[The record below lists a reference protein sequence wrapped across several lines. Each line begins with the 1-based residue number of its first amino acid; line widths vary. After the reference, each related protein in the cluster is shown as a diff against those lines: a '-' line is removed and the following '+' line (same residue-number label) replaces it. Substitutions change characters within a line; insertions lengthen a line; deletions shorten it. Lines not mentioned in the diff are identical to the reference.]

1 MRAFA
6 AKRAVGS
13 DKSSRHQRGLAD
25 NFAMP
30 SLRKVCTLAQLLSLR
45 DDARAAGKTLVHCHG
60 CFDIVHP
67 GHIAHL
73 QFAKS
78 LGDLLVVT
86 ISSDANVNKGVNRP
100 LIPDDLRAASVAALE
115 CVDFV
120 YINPHPTAMELLESL
135 RPDVYVKGK
144 EYEKHHDPRFAA
156 ERATVMKHGGRVT
169 FTSGEVVYSST
180 ALIGTLNN
188 DSRFSDEKIARFCDR
203 YDLTAGSIVNLVQ
216 RFRGQKVVVV
226 GDYILDRYHF
236 CDASGVASEGPM
248 MTLRSLQ
255 DKDYDGG
262 AGVIALHLAGLG
274 AEPVLVTGL
283 ANDEASHQAQMRLQS
298 AGVEVQ
304 SLPYRRQLVAKHRYL
319 VDQTKLFK
327 VDEGSIAPLDSATE
341 PQVAARILEAAD
353 GATAVIFADFGYGLI
368 TSGLLDRILPPLRA
382 AVPIITADVSGKQ
395 TSLMQFKGVDL
406 LCPTEREM
414 RETLHDFSSGMGAA
428 VWNLLEQTG
437 ARQAMITLGKQ
448 GLVTFDRAEG
458 SATTDRLRSEY
469 VPALAT
475 HAIDPL
481 GCGDALLA
489 TASLVLAAGGS
500 LQAAALLGSL
510 AASIEA
516 GQIGNHPI
524 DAEMLLSR
532 ASIFN
537 HQQVTR
543 LAV

>member
-1 MRAFA
+1 MATPRKICTLQELLAVRQEA
-6 AKRAVGS
+6 RTAGRAV
-13 DKSSRHQRGLAD
+13 
-25 NFAMP
+25 
-30 SLRKVCTLAQLLSLR
+30 
-45 DDARAAGKTLVHCHG
+45 VHCHG
-60 CFDIVHP
+60 CFDVVHP

-78 LGDLLVVT
+78 LGDLLIVT

-120 YINPHPTAMELLESL
+120 FINPHPTAIELIDSL
-135 RPDVYVKGK
+135 KPDIYVKGK

-156 ERATVMKHGGRVT
+156 ERDAVVKHGGRVK

-180 ALIGTLNN
+180 ALIGTLKG
-188 DSRFSDEKIARFCDR
+188 DARFDEEKIARFRDR
-203 YDLTAGSIVNLVQ
+203 YDVSPSNIVNLVQ
-216 RFRGQKVVVV
+216 RFRGQKVLVI

-236 CDASGVASEGPM
+236 CDATGIASEGPM
-248 MTLRSLQ
+248 MTLRALQ

-274 AEPVLVTGL
+274 ADPVLVTGM
-283 ANDEASHQAQMRLQS
+283 ADDDASRLAQMRLQS
-298 AGVEVQ
+298 AGVDVQ
-304 SLPYRRQLVAKHRYL
+304 SLPYRRQLIAKHRYI

-327 VDEGSIAPLDSATE
+327 VDEGHIAPLDSTTE
-341 PQVAARILEAAD
+341 PIAAARILEAAD
-353 GATAVIFADFGYGLI
+353 GASAVIFADFGYGLI

-382 AVPIITADVSGKQ
+382 SVPVITADVSGKQ
-395 TSLMQFKGVDL
+395 SSLLQFKGVDL
-406 LCPTEREM
+406 LCPTEREV
-414 RETLHDFSSGMGAA
+414 RETLHDFSSGLGAV

-448 GLVTFDRAEG
+448 GLVTFDHPEG
-458 SATTDRLRSEY
+458 TTATDRLRSEY
-469 VPALAT
+469 VPALTAN
-475 HAIDPL
+475 AIDPL

-489 TASLVLAAGGS
+489 TASLTLAVGGS

-510 AASIEA
+510 AAAIEA
-516 GQIGNHPI
+516 SQIGNHPL
-524 DAEMLLSR
+524 DAETLLDR
-532 ASIFN
+532 AIRLDAN
-537 HQQVTR
+537 TPAR